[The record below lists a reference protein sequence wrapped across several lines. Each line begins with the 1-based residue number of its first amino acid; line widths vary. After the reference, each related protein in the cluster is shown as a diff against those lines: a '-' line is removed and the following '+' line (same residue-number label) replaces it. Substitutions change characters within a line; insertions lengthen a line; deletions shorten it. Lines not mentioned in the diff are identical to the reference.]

1 LENLDLDEEVM
12 LQYML
17 QKYNVKARSEF
28 FWPRI
33 RTDGGL
39 L

>member
-1 LENLDLDEEVM
+1 MENLGLDEEVM

-17 QKYNVKARSEF
+17 QKYNVKAWSEF
-28 FWPRI
+28 VWLRI
-33 RTDGGL
+33 GTNGGL

>member
-1 LENLDLDEEVM
+1 MENLGLDEEVM

-17 QKYNVKARSEF
+17 QKYDVKAWSEF
-28 FWPRI
+28 IWLRI
-33 RTDGGL
+33 GTDDRL